1 MYISDITDNLISN
14 VKLFADDTSLFS
26 EICNPLETA
35 NGLYN
40 DLEKFGNG
48 ANNRKWFLTQI
59 QLNKLRK

>member
-1 MYISDITDNLISN
+1 MI
-14 VKLFADDTSLFS
+14 
-26 EICNPLETA
+26 PLYFQRSA
-35 NGLYN
+35 IYGSAIYGLYN